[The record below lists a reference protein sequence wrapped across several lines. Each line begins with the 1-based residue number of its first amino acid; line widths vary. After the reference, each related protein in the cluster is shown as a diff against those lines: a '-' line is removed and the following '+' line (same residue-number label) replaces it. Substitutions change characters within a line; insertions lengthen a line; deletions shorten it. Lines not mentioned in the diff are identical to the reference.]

1 MDFLLKC
8 FNVLNEGFQG
18 CVFLCLLL
26 IIVYL
31 VYLFILLVFVFT
43 VSISSLFIIR
53 KTLKSTTKHLQTS
66 NEYSK
71 TLNHKLSNWRPNLE
85 SIQDFICK
93 YYKISHHWCRAFRLW
108 LRCLDWRLVH
118 TLLSLT
124 ILLFVRTYQRLWIW
138 IFPFLLKD

>member
-18 CVFLCLLL
+18 CMFLCLLL
-26 IIVYL
+26 IIVYV

-53 KTLKSTTKHLQTS
+53 KTLKGTTKHLQTS

-71 TLNHKLSNWRPNLE
+71 TLNHKLSSWRQNLE
-85 SIQDFICK
+85 SIQDFHALSSFVNTTK
-93 YYKISHHWCRAFRLW
+93 
-108 LRCLDWRLVH
+108 LV
-118 TLLSLT
+118 T
-124 ILLFVRTYQRLWIW
+124 IDAV
-138 IFPFLLKD
+138 PFASDYDAWTDV